1 MREEIDY
8 IVKKLDRVREQAAFD
23 TFKRMVAC
31 KILHEGMLL
40 DGSDTLFQ
48 AAKAMLDEYGV
59 TEKLDAMRADA
70 EKFRQ
75 QAEAYLLG
83 DHPDRIDDE
92 DRSLFY
98 TAEESE
104 EFE

>member
-23 TFKRMVAC
+23 TFKRMIAC
-31 KILHEGMLL
+31 KILDEGELL
-40 DGSDTLFQ
+40 YGSEILFQ
-48 AAKAMLDEYGV
+48 TAKSILDEHGV
-59 TEKLDAMRADA
+59 KKKLATMQQEAESFRARA
-70 EKFRQ
+70 E
-75 QAEAYLLG
+75 EYLLG
-83 DHPDRIDDE
+83 GQRDDIADE
-92 DRSLFY
+92 DRYLFY